1 MAVNSFSASQAI
13 NRQSVT
19 SVSGSLSK
27 NRVLVHDK
35 DEYGDWQ
42 TSIELALSICRML
55 KKQGVNPKVVI
66 EPTCGKG
73 NFILAALQVFDGI
86 EDVYG
91 IEIYNPYLDD
101 LRLKLR
107 EQSYL
112 QKARVHLYNCD
123 IFNFDFSEIKQAV
136 AGREVL
142 VLGNPPWVTN
152 SKLGLISS
160 RNLPKKSNFKKIKG
174 IAAITG
180 KGNFDIAEYIFN
192 LITSVILGETGTVAL
207 LLKNSVIKNI
217 VYEQRFGRYAVNR
230 ISQYAIDAKKEFG
243 VSVSAALMCMT
254 LGNLAVSTCQVRDFY
269 TSQPVKEYG
278 WVGESFVS
286 DIALYCKY
294 GCIDGHSPIE
304 WWSGVKH
311 DCSKVME
318 LTCKNG
324 KLINGFGDEVDV
336 EEEMVYPL
344 LKSSDVTG
352 GEIYRTR
359 KYILVPQKS
368 INEDTSL
375 LEHKMPKAYKYLNIY
390 ANLLDNRGSSI
401 YKNKPRFCLF
411 GIGQYSFKKYKV
423 IVSGLYK
430 HIRFSLVHS
439 ICDKP
444 IMLDDTC
451 YMLGFDG
458 YKEAFITYRLLN
470 SAPVQAFIGSL
481 LFADAKRVV
490 NKDLL
495 MRVDLLKAASI
506 VSYKDL
512 GVSANDMEMYV
523 SYLKTKFQ
531 SKQTT
536 LLF

>member
-19 SVSGSLSK
+19 SVSRPLPRSRGLM
-27 NRVLVHDK
+27 HDK

-42 TSIELALSICRML
+42 TSIELALSVCRML

-73 NFILAALQVFDGI
+73 NFILAALQVFGDI

-101 LRLKLR
+101 LKLKLR
-107 EQSYL
+107 EQSCI

-160 RNLPKKSNFKKIKG
+160 GNLPKKSNFKKTKG

-180 KGNFDIAEYIFN
+180 KGNFDIAEYICN
-192 LITSVILGETGTVAL
+192 LVVGVVSGETGTVAL

-217 VYEQRFGRYAVNR
+217 VYEQRSGRYAVNS
-230 ISQYAIDAKKEFG
+230 ILQYAIDAKKEFG

-254 LGNLAVSTCQVRDFY
+254 LGDLATTTCQVKDFY
-269 TSQPVKEYG
+269 TLQPVKNYG
-278 WVGESFVS
+278 WVGKNFVS
-286 DIALYCKY
+286 DIALYHEY
-294 GCIDGHSPIE
+294 GGIDGHSPVE

-318 LTCKNG
+318 LTRENG

-352 GEIYRTR
+352 GEISETR
-359 KYILVPQKS
+359 KYVVISQKS

-375 LEHKMPKAYKYLNIY
+375 LEYKMPKAYKYLNTY

-423 IVSGLYK
+423 AVSGLYK

-439 ICDKP
+439 ICDRP
-444 IMLDDTC
+444 VMLDDTC

-506 VSYKDL
+506 VSSKDL
-512 GVSANDMEMYV
+512 GVSVNDMEMYV
-523 SYLKTKFQ
+523 SYLRTKFPP
-531 SKQTT
+531 KQA